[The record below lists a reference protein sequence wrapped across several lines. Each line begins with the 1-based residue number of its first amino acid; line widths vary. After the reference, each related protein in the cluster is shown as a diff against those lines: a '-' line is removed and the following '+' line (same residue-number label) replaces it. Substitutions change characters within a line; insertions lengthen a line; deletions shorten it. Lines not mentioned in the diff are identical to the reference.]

1 MDTASLLLAAR
12 LIDQSVGTGC
22 DAGRARRTCRG
33 SKVPVYTSWMS
44 APTCIQSDHMAKAR
58 LTVPSQPI
66 ALPGSPKADEA

>member
-1 MDTASLLLAAR
+1 VTR
-12 LIDQSVGTGC
+12 
-22 DAGRARRTCRG
+22 AGRAALAVGLKCLFILRIAT
-33 SKVPVYTSWMS
+33 WMS